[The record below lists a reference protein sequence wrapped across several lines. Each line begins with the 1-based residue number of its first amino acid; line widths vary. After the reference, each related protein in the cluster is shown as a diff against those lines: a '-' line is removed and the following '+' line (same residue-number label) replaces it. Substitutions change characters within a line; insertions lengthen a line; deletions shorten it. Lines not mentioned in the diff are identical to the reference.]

1 MIIKKLQTNAS
12 EANEWYEYNK
22 IRLGQESSLKS
33 TAILNKIL

>member
-12 EANEWYEYNK
+12 EAKSDMEYNK
-22 IRLGQESSLKS
+22 IRLGQESSFKS